1 MNAINTLKCLYTVLN
16 CQITLS
22 VVNSLRNCLIF
33 LLLPT
38 FLNSTTLQ
46 KVPSMLKKHSFLLL
60 GIVTILAG
68 CQGGYNGQL
77 LGSLDRPGWNVTI
90 PYGMVYI
97 RSGTLHIGQNDQDI
111 NNSMTQRTKAV
122 SVQGFLWMK
131 QKSRTTNTVSL
142 WNG

>member
-1 MNAINTLKCLYTVLN
+1 
-16 CQITLS
+16 
-22 VVNSLRNCLIF
+22 
-33 LLLPT
+33 
-38 FLNSTTLQ
+38 
-46 KVPSMLKKHSFLLL
+46 MLKKHSFLLL

-122 SVQGFLWMK
+122 SVQGFFIDR
-131 QKSRTTNTVSL
+131 KSVV
-142 WNG
+142 